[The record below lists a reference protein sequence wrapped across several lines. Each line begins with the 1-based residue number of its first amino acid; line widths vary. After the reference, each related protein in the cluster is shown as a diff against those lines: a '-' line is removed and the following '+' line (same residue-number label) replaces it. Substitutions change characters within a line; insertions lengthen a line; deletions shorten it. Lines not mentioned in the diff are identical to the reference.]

1 MKLTTPQEEACRLL
15 DGVVSRACAGDSE
28 EDLWSLLESDA
39 HAESDGNAENFDD
52 EECEDLLE
60 EGGEESA
67 ETRLCIVQNSTQRY
81 ILDLL
86 VALFTHLP
94 SGTDDKFYTPISR
107 FPVLFSLKGNGQW
120 LPGRRITQVFAAM
133 LFCGREVIMALMFN
147 EITRSPGLRYSQCVL
162 SSISRYHSAKR
173 FSSGHTTQFLRL

>member
-1 MKLTTPQEEACRLL
+1 MKLTTPQEEACQLL

-67 ETRLCIVQNSTQRY
+67 ET
-81 ILDLL
+81 
-86 VALFTHLP
+86 
-94 SGTDDKFYTPISR
+94 
-107 FPVLFSLKGNGQW
+107 
-120 LPGRRITQVFAAM
+120 
-133 LFCGREVIMALMFN
+133 
-147 EITRSPGLRYSQCVL
+147 
-162 SSISRYHSAKR
+162 
-173 FSSGHTTQFLRL
+173 